1 MRESKRA
8 LVELPEEVWSELL
21 ASALLLPFAQFDL
34 SSPWSTRLECTDASM
49 SGLGRAFGIVPE
61 MVVRTLARYTDHQGV
76 YTNLSLP
83 WGIGLKQRHVCPM
96 RKVRLP
102 IERIRWTKCGV
113 PWRCKHITLGEAD
126 AACWAAEDRLRRPL
140 DCGGRFVHGLDSAAC
155 TGAFTKG
162 RSSSHQLNSRCRR
175 MASINISGGHEV
187 FYSWMP
193 SGENPADD
201 PSRRYDPSS
210 AKSER
215 AELASSEP
223 TVDIAELGC
232 WPSHQLFFIHL
243 CSGPRRSGDLLDAVE
258 MLGREHG
265 FDIQG
270 LAIDPLGVSHVS
282 KVGEQAKVVNDLLH
296 VQCGCWLLDFIKSK
310 TVVGGFGSPPCS
322 TISAARHQLLN
333 LPGRKAPRP
342 LRARSNPWIPLD
354 YCSDTE
360 IHAVKRVVH
369 CF

>member
-1 MRESKRA
+1 M
-8 LVELPEEVWSELL
+8 
-21 ASALLLPFAQFDL
+21 
-34 SSPWSTRLECTDASM
+34 
-49 SGLGRAFGIVPE
+49 
-61 MVVRTLARYTDHQGV
+61 
-76 YTNLSLP
+76 
-83 WGIGLKQRHVCPM
+83 
-96 RKVRLP
+96 
-102 IERIRWTKCGV
+102 
-113 PWRCKHITLGEAD
+113 
-126 AACWAAEDRLRRPL
+126 
-140 DCGGRFVHGLDSAAC
+140 HGLDSAAC
-155 TGAFTKG
+155 LVPAKG

-187 FYSWMP
+187 FYPWMP

-232 WPSHQLFFIHL
+232 WPSHQLLFIHL
-243 CSGPRRSGDLLDAVE
+243 CGGPRRSGDLLDAVE
-258 MLGREHG
+258 MLGHEHG

-270 LAIDPLGVSHVS
+270 LGDRL
-282 KVGEQAKVVNDLLH
+282 KLWNDLLH
-296 VQCGCWLLDFIKSK
+296 VQCDCWLLDFIKNK
-310 TVVGGFGSPPCS
+310 TVVGGFSSPPCS
-322 TISAARHQLLN
+322 TISAAGHQPLN
-333 LPGRKAPRP
+333 LPGHKAPRP

>member
-1 MRESKRA
+1 M
-8 LVELPEEVWSELL
+8 
-21 ASALLLPFAQFDL
+21 
-34 SSPWSTRLECTDASM
+34 
-49 SGLGRAFGIVPE
+49 
-61 MVVRTLARYTDHQGV
+61 
-76 YTNLSLP
+76 
-83 WGIGLKQRHVCPM
+83 
-96 RKVRLP
+96 
-102 IERIRWTKCGV
+102 
-113 PWRCKHITLGEAD
+113 
-126 AACWAAEDRLRRPL
+126 
-140 DCGGRFVHGLDSAAC
+140 HGLDSAAC
-155 TGAFTKG
+155 LVPAKG

-232 WPSHQLFFIHL
+232 WPSHQLLFIHL
-243 CSGPRRSGDLLDAVE
+243 CGGPRRSGDLLDAVE
-258 MLGREHG
+258 MLGHEHG

-296 VQCGCWLLDFIKSK
+296 VQCGCWPLDFIKSK

-322 TISAARHQLLN
+322 TISAAGHQPLN
-333 LPGRKAPRP
+333 LPGHKAPRP

-360 IHAVKRVVH
+360 IHAVKQVVH